1 MLPVRDGADRNA
13 SDRSGVYD
21 WREGLLAEARR
32 EAWHVLATDRQRRRS
47 RIQSKQ
53 SAGHWQVV
61 GNRARLR
68 KFRSEGDSARPSDES
83 RTREWSSIGR
93 RNSGKNLGTDA
104 LHVLQR
110 FLQDILVAGIELDVV
125 GRTLRLE
132 ADDFA
137 DHDGRKNQ
145 DSLCAFLYES
155 SKLQCIF
162 KLPYQSPH

>member
-1 MLPVRDGADRNA
+1 MEVLPVRDGADRNT
-13 SDRSGVYD
+13 SDRSGVCD

-32 EAWHVLATDRQRRRS
+32 EAWHVLHRQRRRS

-68 KFRSEGDSARPSDES
+68 KFRSEGDSVRPGDAS

-93 RNSGKNLGTDA
+93 RNSGTDA

-110 FLQDILVAGIELDVV
+110 FLQDILVA
-125 GRTLRLE
+125 
-132 ADDFA
+132 
-137 DHDGRKNQ
+137 
-145 DSLCAFLYES
+145 
-155 SKLQCIF
+155 
-162 KLPYQSPH
+162 